1 MSEEG
6 AAVAVLDLDE
16 EGGERV
22 AEKLTAVGSKAA
34 FFACDVTREEDVSS
48 AISSVTEQFGRYNR
62 PASQDNSFHRLPLR
76 LVFSEKLGLL
86 HPAPHTRLVVQVL
99 LPEGAFQIT
108 LLAPDH
114 LTLDHEQRQR

>member
-1 MSEEG
+1 MRLEPGHTLSG
-6 AAVAVLDLDE
+6 PGLC
-16 EGGERV
+16 GFPRIY
-22 AEKLTAVGSKAA
+22 A
-34 FFACDVTREEDVSS
+34 FRLFIRRSQKKSS
-48 AISSVTEQFGRYNR
+48 R
-62 PASQDNSFHRLPLR
+62 
-76 LVFSEKLGLL
+76 KLGLL

>member
-6 AAVAVLDLDE
+6 AAVAVLDRDE

-48 AISSVTEQFGRYNR
+48 AISSVAEQFGRYNR
-62 PASQDNSFHRLPLR
+62 RATQDNSVHRLALR
-76 LVFSEKLGLL
+76 LVFSETRHATPSAAHSSCSSGT
-86 HPAPHTRLVVQVL
+86 PRRRLV
-99 LPEGAFQIT
+99 PCT
-108 LLAPDH
+108 AP
-114 LTLDHEQRQR
+114 RA